1 LTKLQR
7 FFSADAPRNAKDN
20 AIGCV
25 SRMIIRHPNAVPLD
39 LVLPAIVAALP
50 LKDFI
55 ENEPT
60 YQMIIQLY
68 QANNHVMLS
77 LTEQLLPALAQVLA
91 EDEGKEEQI
100 PMAMRLQLLELV
112 KALRQE
118 YPQLF

>member
-1 LTKLQR
+1 
-7 FFSADAPRNAKDN
+7 
-20 AIGCV
+20 
-25 SRMIIRHPNAVPLD
+25 
-39 LVLPAIVAALP
+39 
-50 LKDFI
+50 
-55 ENEPT
+55 
-60 YQMIIQLY
+60 MIIQLY

-100 PMAMRLQLLELV
+100 SMAMRLQLLELV